1 LLGILFL
8 LPYGRNY
15 IHIIVYIQMM
25 LLLAD
30 TYTTSAANTHP
41 HTHTHTHWDWTGHPA
56 LLQTK
61 SSKLLL
67 TLHKKSWTH

>member
-1 LLGILFL
+1 LFL

-30 TYTTSAANTHP
+30 TYTTSAANTH
-41 HTHTHTHWDWTGHPA
+41 THTHTLRLNWSPCTSTNKKQ
-56 LLQTK
+56 QTTFNT
-61 SSKLLL
+61 SQEELD
-67 TLHKKSWTH
+67 TLVDKQN